1 MKERLALGMVVA
13 MGLFAAAC
21 IERGARAEAKP
32 AVLLYEAP
40 VIAIT
45 APKGSQ
51 PGARLAVR
59 PAEPPSGQA
68 KAGVSGAPAVAGG
81 S

>member
-40 VIAIT
+40 VISIT
-45 APKGSQ
+45 AQRKTE
-51 PGARLAVR
+51 PGDRLATR
-59 PAEPPSGQA
+59 PADVHSRQT
-68 KAGVSGAPAVAGG
+68 KAGVPGASAKASG